1 MKELK
6 KSKVFNDYSQ
16 TLNVYK
22 NLEDYNR
29 TKKWKVLEAF
39 DTITDRE
46 ANQELSPILTELF
59 LRARKLNISLV
70 FISQFYFKVP
80 KTIRLNATQY
90 FIMKTPNKA

>member
-46 ANQELSPILTELF
+46 ANQ
-59 LRARKLNISLV
+59 
-70 FISQFYFKVP
+70 
-80 KTIRLNATQY
+80 
-90 FIMKTPNKA
+90 